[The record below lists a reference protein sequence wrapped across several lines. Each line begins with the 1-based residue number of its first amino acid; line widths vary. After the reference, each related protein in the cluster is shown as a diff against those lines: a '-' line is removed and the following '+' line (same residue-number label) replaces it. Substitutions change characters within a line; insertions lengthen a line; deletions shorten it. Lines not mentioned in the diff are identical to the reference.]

1 MIYNFDALDSDNG
14 NSDDETPAS
23 TTNLSSE
30 DAKRAEIKRL
40 EGIRDQKRKEL
51 LRLSRGGNGQDTE
64 HQSQVKELQ
73 KQILKLS
80 KETEEQKKTANQLET
95 KLKQMPNRPIHQESS
110 QTKST
115 TQSEVQNE
123 YIRNLRIQTD
133 SLKTEIQKAKRV
145 ISLEGGCKNRALQI
159 KKLKAQI
166 EDLPKIS
173 SINSSSS
180 LEYQPPKTASSSTN
194 QSAQGLDSQTLRTRI
209 ADLTIENDKLKLKLR
224 GLKSRVSVLEKGDLK
239 DRVKK
244 NMSKSEQNDILIE
257 KLRPKKIKMPT
268 QKKFRGHVA
277 QQSRL
282 QVIILGLHSE
292 LVQRNKDLNFNKVE
306 NGEPGICKEIER
318 LQKRLH
324 LLESSLSCTI

>member
-1 MIYNFDALDSDNG
+1 MIYNFGALDSDDENP
-14 NSDDETPAS
+14 DDAPPAQS
-23 TTNLSSE
+23 TNQSPE

-51 LRLSRGGNGQDTE
+51 LRLSKGANDQDTE

-80 KETEEQKKTANQLET
+80 KEADEQRKHANQLET
-95 KLKQMPNRPIHQESS
+95 KLKQMPIRSAQQESA
-110 QTKST
+110 QTRPP
-115 TQSEVQNE
+115 TQTDAQNE

-159 KKLKAQI
+159 KKLKTQI
-166 EDLPKIS
+166 EDLPKITS
-173 SINSSSS
+173 TNSNSS
-180 LEYQPPKTASSSTN
+180 LEYQPPKTASSSTS
-194 QSAQGLDSQTLRTRI
+194 QAAQGIDGQTLRNQI
-209 ADLTIENDKLKLKLR
+209 ADLSIERDKLKLKLR
-224 GLKSRVSVLEKGDLK
+224 GLKSRVLVLEKGDLK
-239 DRVKK
+239 ANVKK
-244 NMSKSEQNDILIE
+244 NLSKSEQNDILIE

-268 QKKFRGHVA
+268 QKKFRGHIA

-282 QVIILGLHSE
+282 QVVILGLHAE
-292 LVQRNKDLNFNKVE
+292 LHERNKDLNFNKVE
-306 NGEPGICKEIER
+306 PGEPGICKEIER

>member
-1 MIYNFDALDSDNG
+1 MIYNFDALDSDNDG
-14 NSDDETPAS
+14 SDDETPKS
-23 TTNLSSE
+23 STNLSSE

-51 LRLSRGGNGQDTE
+51 LRLSKGSNDQDTE
-64 HQSQVKELQ
+64 HQLHVKELQ

-80 KETEEQKKTANQLET
+80 KETDEQKKIANQLET
-95 KLKQMPNRPIHQESS
+95 KIKQMPNRSSQQESIQTKPTS
-110 QTKST
+110 QT
-115 TQSEVQNE
+115 EVQNE

-166 EDLPKIS
+166 EDLPKMS
-173 SINSSSS
+173 SINSNSS
-180 LEYQPPKTASSSTN
+180 LEYQPPKTASSSTS
-194 QSAQGLDSQTLRTRI
+194 QAQGIDGQTLRTRI

-239 DRVKK
+239 ARVKK
-244 NMSKSEQNDILIE
+244 NMSKSDQNDILIE

-268 QKKFRGHVA
+268 QKKYRGHVA

-282 QVIILGLHSE
+282 QVVILGLHSE
-292 LVQRNKDLNFNKVE
+292 LVQRTKDLNFNKVE
-306 NGEPGICKEIER
+306 PGEAGINKEIER

>member
-14 NSDDETPAS
+14 SSDDETPK
-23 TTNLSSE
+23 NPPSSE
-30 DAKRAEIKRL
+30 EAKRAEIKRL
-40 EGIRDQKRKEL
+40 ETIRDQKRKEL
-51 LRLSRGGNGQDTE
+51 LRLSKGASGQDTE

-80 KETEEQKKTANQLET
+80 KDTDEQKKMANQLES
-95 KLKQMPNRPIHQESS
+95 KLKQMPNRPSQQESN
-110 QTKST
+110 QTKAT
-115 TQSEVQNE
+115 TQAEVQNE
-123 YIRNLRIQTD
+123 YIRSLRIQTD

-166 EDLPKIS
+166 EDLPKIN
-173 SINSSSS
+173 SINSNSS
-180 LEYQPPKTASSSTN
+180 LEYQPPKTASSSVS

-239 DRVKK
+239 ARVKK

-257 KLRPKKIKMPT
+257 KLRPKKIKT
-268 QKKFRGHVA
+268 VVQKKYNGHVA